1 MHYSYH
7 SHYYYKMPS
16 EPPRKTVTR
25 ILNNPE
31 TCTMQRKE
39 RRHALKKNVG
49 ERRLMVGMPF
59 TKTIPR
65 ANTREG
71 S

>member
-7 SHYYYKMPS
+7 PHYYYKMPS

-31 TCTMQRKE
+31 TCTTQRKE
-39 RRHALKKNVG
+39 RRHALRKKG